1 MNTKPKQFLKKDPN
15 LAKIIE
21 KIGDYK
27 IRITR
32 NKFECLVEAI
42 ITQQLSGAA
51 AKSISSQFRNIYNSR
66 FPKPSDV
73 AGTSVTKLKK
83 AGLSS
88 MKIRY
93 IKNLSRSIV
102 RGEIDLNKIS
112 KLSDEEIIAELTKL
126 KGIGKWTVE
135 MFLIFSLGRIDV
147 LPVDDLGLQKGI
159 AKLYNMSNLP
169 KKRDIEIIA
178 EKWKP
183 YRTIATWYL
192 WKSLQKF
199 ETIG

>member
-1 MNTKPKQFLKKDPN
+1 M
-15 LAKIIE
+15 AKIIE